1 MVRIIKN
8 LVKSS
13 KKERKEQ
20 KKMIKKNEKDI
31 IIGLDTGFDA
41 TKIVINGLE
50 LKIPYNVV
58 DITGQESSMMLG
70 SGTEYILT
78 HYLNGKNY
86 LVGEEARKLLIESSY
101 DESMASHQATLN
113 SFDKFE
119 TDYFEIGMLT
129 AIGVALIRYSE
140 ALKNE
145 KEQHFDINDY
155 SAYVRK
161 DEGRNKELDKFYKN
175 VNIYVGI
182 ALPNDIVDNAW
193 EGVANKIAGVHS
205 FDIELEGNN
214 NFEVSFS
221 IEKDCCTSL
230 SQVRAAFLGLITD
243 DDGAPLTTALVNPSK
258 MPLLVLDGGYKT
270 IGMFKLAR
278 NGSVVESE
286 SNTSFAMSNVNQ
298 KVAEAMKEDYNRADI
313 KEYKVEELAS
323 EGSPIVY
330 IPEGSDS
337 TSTCSINKIRDE
349 KIEETCG
356 ELISYIDDKFH
367 NFIDVKSVI
376 VTGGTGKVYFEQI
389 KKFIEEKRQPTEI
402 YLTDYEFNGEKVSP
416 TFAIAVGMYKY
427 TKLQVG

>member
-1 MVRIIKN
+1 MATIR
-8 LVKSS
+8 
-13 KKERKEQ
+13 
-20 KKMIKKNEKDI
+20 KNEKDI

-70 SGTEYILT
+70 SGEDYILA
-78 HYLNGKNY
+78 HYTNGKNY
-86 LVGEEARKLLIESSY
+86 LIGEEARKLLIESSF
-101 DESMASHQATLN
+101 DDSMASHQATLN

-140 ALKNE
+140 ALKDE
-145 KEQHFDINDY
+145 KEQHFNIDEY
-155 SAYVRK
+155 SAFIRK
-161 DEGRNKELDKFYKN
+161 EENRNKELDKFYKN
-175 VNIYVGI
+175 INIYVGI

-193 EGVANKIAGVHS
+193 EGVANKIAGIHA
-205 FDIELEGNN
+205 FEIELEGHKTVNIA
-214 NFEVSFS
+214 FS

-243 DDGAPLTTALVNPSK
+243 DEGTPSSTAVVNPTK
-258 MPLLVLDGGYKT
+258 MPLLVIDGGYKT

-278 NGSVVESE
+278 NGSVVEAE
-286 SNTSFAMSNVNQ
+286 SNTLYAMSNVNQ
-298 KVAEAMKEDYNRADI
+298 KVAEVMKEDYNRADI
-313 KEYKVEELAS
+313 KEYKVEELAC

-330 IPEGSDS
+330 IPEGSDN
-337 TSTCSINKIRDE
+337 TSTCDLNEIRDE

-356 ELISYIDDKFH
+356 ELISYIDKKFK
-367 NFIDVKSVI
+367 NFIDVKSII
-376 VTGGTGKVYFEQI
+376 VTGGTGKVYFEQL